1 MLFPVL
7 LENWVLTQ
15 SIIHKDFEMVLFK
28 WVSEEEG
35 EECGGHFRSGLVLS
49 EEQLLVQIVE
59 EY

>member
-1 MLFPVL
+1 VL
-7 LENWVLTQ
+7 LESWVFTQ
-15 SIIHKDFEMVLFK
+15 SLIHKGFEMVLFK

-35 EECGGHFRSGLVLS
+35 EDYGGHFRSGLVLS